1 MGSVHVICISLLFF
15 KLWYYSPPTVK
26 FYFYC
31 HASFK
36 KITDSFFSVLS
47 RPRFFHSCNHGQ
59 KVLGHFSVSACGV
72 LQFTQVQPQ
81 QTTDNKQCWTRVSRI
96 FSQFQLCI
104 GWGGGGEELLE
115 NFEKWCTLVRGNRQM
130 TEKYEYCSTVPRTFL
145 QDCGLRQPG
154 VSVNFQFRYESFK
167 CRFTLIV
174 FVYCWWNSLKIIEKI
189 M

>member
-15 KLWYYSPPTVK
+15 KLLYYSPPTVK

-104 GWGGGGEELLE
+104 GWGGGG
-115 NFEKWCTLVRGNRQM
+115 
-130 TEKYEYCSTVPRTFL
+130 RTA
-145 QDCGLRQPG
+145 RK
-154 VSVNFQFRYESFK
+154 FRKVMHSCKREPTND
-167 CRFTLIV
+167 R
-174 FVYCWWNSLKIIEKI
+174 KI
-189 M
+189 